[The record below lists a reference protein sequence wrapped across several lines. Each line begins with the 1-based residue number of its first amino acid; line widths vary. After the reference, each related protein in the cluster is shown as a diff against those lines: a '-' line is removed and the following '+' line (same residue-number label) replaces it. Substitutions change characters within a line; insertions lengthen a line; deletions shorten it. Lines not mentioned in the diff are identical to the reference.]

1 MRIELSNIGKI
12 KTADVLINGITV
24 IAGENNTGK
33 STVGKAL
40 YAIFNSFFEVKNELR
55 KEKLSSIN
63 NSLVPVYIEFF
74 GESKFT
80 LSDVD
85 HLADSLLN
93 KFKNENAT
101 SDNVTRYIADELHIE
116 VSRLYKS
123 DLRNYIEKTVAA
135 LNVSAADYII
145 SLAQKNFDEEFNQ
158 QINNALEEKTASV
171 ALTIKDYRSSV
182 RFEDN
187 IVANVEKNIDVITDA
202 IYLDDPFII
211 DEKPP
216 IGLFPLVLTK
226 ERYHA
231 HKSKLKYLIYNNS
244 RYNSIVDEVVVQK
257 RLQNILQKLNSACH
271 GKIFFKNNGELMY
284 QQDNANVAYKVANLS
299 TGLKTFAIMQ
309 SLLLNGVI
317 KDKGLVILDE
327 PEIHL
332 HPEWQL
338 IFAELIVMLQKEF
351 GLHIL
356 LNTHSPYFLQAIE
369 VFAEKY
375 AVSDG
380 CEYYLSYNEIE
391 ESYVERVTGNVEKI
405 YAKLAKPLQTLE
417 RLRYAD
423 DV

>member
-231 HKSKLKYLIYNNS
+231 HKSKLKY
-244 RYNSIVDEVVVQK
+244 
-257 RLQNILQKLNSACH
+257 
-271 GKIFFKNNGELMY
+271 
-284 QQDNANVAYKVANLS
+284 
-299 TGLKTFAIMQ
+299 
-309 SLLLNGVI
+309 
-317 KDKGLVILDE
+317 
-327 PEIHL
+327 
-332 HPEWQL
+332 
-338 IFAELIVMLQKEF
+338 
-351 GLHIL
+351 
-356 LNTHSPYFLQAIE
+356 
-369 VFAEKY
+369 
-375 AVSDG
+375 
-380 CEYYLSYNEIE
+380 
-391 ESYVERVTGNVEKI
+391 
-405 YAKLAKPLQTLE
+405 
-417 RLRYAD
+417 
-423 DV
+423 